1 MDQGCPLQ
9 NKLRL
14 SPKLFE
20 FNYSSATKYF
30 TSILLN
36 RTNRDKIVGNV
47 PVNVVCVIY
56 SMKLNKKNHE
66 FVKSSFVKRSGTTC
80 IDYRV

>member
-14 SPKLFE
+14 SPKLFD

-47 PVNVVCVIY
+47 PVNVFCVIED
-56 SMKLNKKNHE
+56 LFNETEFKK
-66 FVKSSFVKRSGTTC
+66 S
-80 IDYRV
+80 